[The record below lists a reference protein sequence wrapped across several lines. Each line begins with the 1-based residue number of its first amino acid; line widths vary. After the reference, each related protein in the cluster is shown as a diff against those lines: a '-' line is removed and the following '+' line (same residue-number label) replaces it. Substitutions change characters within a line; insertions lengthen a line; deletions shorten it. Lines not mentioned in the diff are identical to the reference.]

1 MLTKEEAATYLGTS
15 ERSIE
20 RMVKAGKL
28 AVTYQQGAR
37 KPVPLYAESD
47 LDAVRV
53 VSHPIAAKEA
63 TKATSD
69 KGDSD
74 LNDTRGAIV
83 PVGFSSQDAFAQLVS
98 IATAAATEAV
108 VRATADKGDSD
119 KNDLSPVAYKLLLS
133 LEEASALTGLST
145 ARLRAA
151 IGEEKLVARKV
162 GRAWKMRRSDVV
174 RFVDSIFGEG
184 AR

>member
-53 VSHPIAAKEA
+53 VSHPIPASEA
-63 TKATSD
+63 TKATGD
-69 KGDSD
+69 KSDSD
-74 LNDTRGAIV
+74 LNDTSGAIV
-83 PVGFSSQDAFAQLVS
+83 PMDFNSQDAFAQLVS

-108 VRATADKGDSD
+108 VKATNDRSDSD
-119 KNDLSPVAYKLLLS
+119 KNDVSAIAAKLLLS
-133 LEEASALTGLST
+133 LEEASLLTGLSA

-162 GRAWKMRRSDVV
+162 GRAWKMRRSDLTA
-174 RFVDSIFGEG
+174 FVDGLFESGE
-184 AR
+184 